1 MVYSV
6 IRMLDEDDSVIP
18 SARADPKDVKLLAPL
33 FEERPYAL
41 HLVRGRRQE
50 AVRRLLPP
58 PHPPAQLGAGRRLP
72 EADDQHRIPR
82 PDLIAVSNGN
92 ARGPDHPLGDR
103 VLPLSAEM
111 NALHRHLSNRV

>member
-1 MVYSV
+1 M

-92 ARGPDHPLGDR
+92 DAWARPPSG
-103 VLPLSAEM
+103 
-111 NALHRHLSNRV
+111 